1 MAKGIMYIDGQRV
14 PFDGEKNVLA
24 VIRKA
29 GIDMPTFCYYSELS
43 VYGACRMCVVEVEG
57 SDRLAAACDTPVEEG
72 LVVHTNTP
80 KVRKARRVN
89 MELLLSQHASYCSTC
104 IRSGNC
110 PLQKLANDLNIHE
123 MPYHVHVARGYTDTS
138 TPLVRQASKCIKC
151 MRCVQ
156 ICEKVQTMGIWD
168 LAGTGS
174 RTTVDVSG
182 NRTLKTSDCTF
193 CGQCVAHCPV
203 GGLQEHDDTGKV
215 FDALADPNKITVVQM
230 APAVRVAWA
239 EYYHLT
245 PEFASAERMV
255 TALKQMGFDYV
266 FDTNFTADLTIME
279 EGSEFVDRFT
289 HRERYTWPM
298 FTSCCPGWVR
308 FLKGQFPDY
317 TDNLSTAKSPQQM
330 FGALAKSY
338 FAEKIGVD
346 PKRIF
351 VVSIMPCTAKK
362 SEAALPTMRTI
373 SDDPD
378 VDVVLTTRE
387 IVRMFRGEQINP
399 ATMEETPFDSP
410 LGTGTGAAVIFG
422 ASGGVMDAAL
432 RSAYYLVTGSN
443 PDPDAFS
450 AIRGVKG
457 WKEATFT
464 IPKVG
469 DLSVAVVSGLSNA
482 RQLMTD
488 LEEGR
493 VHYDFVEVMACPG
506 GCAGGGGQPIHD
518 GTEMAEARG
527 NVLWSIDKKSP
538 VRFSHENPEVQTLYR
553 EYLRAPLSGRS
564 HHLLHT
570 DHEGWKMPN
579 QK

>member
-1 MAKGIMYIDGQRV
+1 MVTLTIDNKQVSVPAGTTILDAARAVDIHIPTLCYLREINEVASCRV
-14 PFDGEKNVLA
+14 CA
-24 VIRKA
+24 
-29 GIDMPTFCYYSELS
+29 
-43 VYGACRMCVVEVEG
+43 VEVEG
-57 SDRLAAACDTPVEEG
+57 VDKLATACNTLVEEG
-72 LVVHTNTP
+72 MVVHTNTQR
-80 KVRKARRVN
+80 VRLTRKTNV
-89 MELLLSQHASYCSTC
+89 ELILSQHVDHCVTC
-104 IRSGNC
+104 VRSGNC
-110 PLQKLANDLNIHE
+110 SLQALSKAMNIQSVPFRKE
-123 MPYHVHVARGYTDTS
+123 ATERPWDPALPILRDS
-138 TPLVRQASKCIKC
+138 SKCIKC
-151 MRCVQ
+151 LRCVSV
-156 ICEKVQTMGIWD
+156 CDRVQSLGVWEV
-168 LAGTGS
+168 TGS
-174 RTTVDVSG
+174 GAHTTVRIRGGLRMNEASCA
-182 NRTLKTSDCTF
+182 L
-193 CGQCVAHCPV
+193 CGQCVVHCPV

-362 SEAALPTMRTI
+362 SEAALPTMRTV

-464 IPKVG
+464 IPGVG

-527 NVLWSIDKKSP
+527 NVLWNIDKKSP
-538 VRFSHENPEVQTLYR
+538 VRFSHENPEIQTLYR